1 MRDRRAI
8 RDGLVACAVGF
19 AAILV
24 GPAPV
29 GAAERD
35 GLYVMTRVWGS
46 SVELAVWYF
55 AGDRFVRE
63 PKAALRDFDFAGADP
78 KTSGTVLVEGSRW
91 TLRFGDGRVQAADYR
106 AAQPAG
112 QCFNWNAGL
121 FCRVKTFQPGQMLAG
136 SFTGGLGNTN
146 VGSTRTYRFG
156 PDGTYQI
163 DTSSSLSSSGV
174 LNGAVAGISRG
185 QGGRYSLGE
194 TTITLTGSDG
204 TVTVMTAFPYETTAD
219 PTRPDRLYIGGFML
233 RRI

>member
-1 MRDRRAI
+1 MGYRRAI
-8 RDGLVACAVGF
+8 RGGLMACAAAL
-19 AAILV
+19 AAISA

-29 GAAERD
+29 RAAERD

-46 SVELAVWYF
+46 SVEVAVWYF

-63 PKAALRDFDFAGADP
+63 PKTDIGNFDFAHADP
-78 KTSGTVLVEGSRW
+78 KASGTVTVEGGRW
-91 TLRFGDGRVQAADYR
+91 TLRFGDGRVQAADFR

-112 QCFNWNAGL
+112 QCFNWNGGL
-121 FCRVKTFQPGQMLAG
+121 FCRVKTFEPGQMLAG

-146 VGSTRTYRFG
+146 VGSTRTYRFA

-174 LNGAVAGISRG
+174 LNGAVVGISRG

-204 TVTVMTAFPYETTAD
+204 TITVMTAFPYETTAD
-219 PTRPDRLYIGGFML
+219 PTRPDRLYIGGFMMK
-233 RRI
+233 RI

>member
-1 MRDRRAI
+1 MRYRRAI
-8 RDGLVACAVGF
+8 RGGLAACATGI
-19 AAILV
+19 AAIS
-24 GPAPV
+24 AAFSPV
-29 GAAERD
+29 QAGERD

-63 PKAALRDFDFAGADP
+63 PKTAIRDFDFAGADP
-78 KTSGTVLVEGSRW
+78 KWSGTVLVEGSRW
-91 TLRFGDGRVQAADYR
+91 TLRFGDGRVQAADFR

-146 VGSTRTYRFG
+146 VGSTRTYRFA

-174 LNGAVAGISRG
+174 LSGATVGISRG
-185 QGGRYSLGE
+185 QSGRYSLGE
-194 TTITLTGSDG
+194 NTITLTSSDG

-219 PTRPDRLYIGGFML
+219 PTRPDRVYIGGFMMK
-233 RRI
+233 RI